1 MGRPV
6 IVPHCNIGH
15 DLTHG
20 ENALLLEQGN
30 AIEIMARVEDLI
42 ADREL
47 AERLGRGAR
56 KFALEELSWSANAAA
71 LGDFYRE
78 MISKAPAGQPA

>member
-30 AIEIMARVEDLI
+30 AIEITARVEDLI
-42 ADREL
+42 ANREL
-47 AERLGRGAR
+47 TERLGRGAR
-56 KFALEELSWSANAAA
+56 RFALEELSWSANATA
-71 LGDFYRE
+71 LGGFYRE
-78 MISKAPAGQPA
+78 LMSAAPAGQPA